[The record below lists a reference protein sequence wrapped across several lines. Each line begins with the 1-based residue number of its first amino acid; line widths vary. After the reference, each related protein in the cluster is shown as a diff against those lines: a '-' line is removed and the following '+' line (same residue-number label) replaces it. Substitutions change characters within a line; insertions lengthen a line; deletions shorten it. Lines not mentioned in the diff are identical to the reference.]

1 MWAHAWVRM
10 QPNAHCRHTVWG
22 KAPCVALHNV
32 GIFALCFAYS
42 GVMHQRAKP
51 RLCPTA
57 RRVRCARWVRRH
69 VSANS
74 CNCTGARCSVIEK
87 YWWSYQVVGMARLL
101 GQDFVA
107 LRLPAKPLRGQF
119 GVYRYNCEPHP
130 PVANFPGRQVARESP
145 PRRPPADTSGEI
157 RPRNYGHKCAT
168 KKEGWLTN
176 SGLDI

>member
-32 GIFALCFAYS
+32 GIVALCFAYS

-57 RRVRCARWVRRH
+57 RSVRCARWVRRH

-74 CNCTGARCSVIEK
+74 CNCTGARCSVTEK

-101 GQDFVA
+101 GQDVVA

-119 GVYRYNCEPHP
+119 GVYRYNCAP
-130 PVANFPGRQVARESP
+130 PAGRQFPRQTGRQGKSAKEAARRQFRRDTP
-145 PRRPPADTSGEI
+145 PELRTQM
-157 RPRNYGHKCAT
+157 C
-168 KKEGWLTN
+168 KKKGWLTN